1 MTNYRFMAR
10 AAFWIS
16 FLSILSK
23 ILGFGRE
30 MVLAAVFGASYQM
43 DAFLVAMIIPTVLFA
58 NFFGTLKTTTIP
70 VYTRVL
76 AEDRAEAWKLAGALL
91 RSTGLLSLVSAAL
104 GLLLAPVLVRLLAPS
119 FSGEVYLL
127 TVQLSRLMMPA
138 VPFLALASVATP
150 FLHAHNSFLLP
161 AAIGFPYNVIL
172 IAATLYFGAHYG
184 VTAVA
189 VALVAAVLSQFLLQW
204 PALLRQGIIKRDAR
218 SLYHPG
224 VKEIAILTA
233 PVLIGLIGG
242 EINLIV
248 DRILASGLPEGSI
261 SALNFANRLNGMPF
275 GLFGAAVLTVFY
287 PQLTRLAAE
296 GNMDEF
302 KYSLKRAATAMIFL
316 LAPMTVGF
324 IILRVPIV
332 QVLFQRGAFDARA
345 TAMTSGALLY
355 YSLGLGAAGLS
366 NLLVRAFYS
375 LHDTRTPVL
384 ITFGTVGLNIVLNLL
399 LIRVMAHAGLALAT
413 SLAALVGM
421 MLQFLFLRKKI
432 GGLQVRRLGR
442 DAGKILGATLAMG
455 TVVWTAHHLLTPL
468 WETTGALY
476 RAGLLFVLI
485 TLGALVYFFLS
496 YLLGV
501 EEMHYATAVLKK
513 RLGFTGN
520 IK

>member
-1 MTNYRFMAR
+1 MAR

-30 MVLAAVFGASYQM
+30 MALAAVFGASYQM
-43 DAFLVAMIIPTVLFA
+43 DAYLVAMVIPTVLFA
-58 NFFGTLKTTTIP
+58 NFFGTLRTTTIP

-76 AEDRAEAWKLAGALL
+76 NKDRGEARQLAGALL
-91 RSTGLLSLVSAAL
+91 RSAGLLSLVGAAL

-127 TVQLSRLMMPA
+127 TVQLSRWMMPA
-138 VPFLALASVATP
+138 VPFLALAAVATP
-150 FLHAHNSFLLP
+150 LLHAHNSFLLP
-161 AAIGFPYNVIL
+161 AAIGFPYNAIL
-172 IAATLYFGAHYG
+172 IAATLYLGARYG
-184 VTAVA
+184 TTAVA
-189 VALVAAVLSQFLLQW
+189 AALVAAVFSQFLLQW
-204 PALLRQGIIKRDAR
+204 PALLRQGIIRRGAQAR
-218 SLYHPG
+218 PLSHPG

-233 PVLIGLIGG
+233 PVLLGLIGG

-275 GLFGAAVLTVFY
+275 GLFGASLLTVFY
-287 PQLTRLAAE
+287 PQLTRLAAA
-296 GNMDEF
+296 GNLEEF
-302 KYSLKRAATAMIFL
+302 KYSLKRAATALLFL
-316 LAPMTVGF
+316 LAPMTAGF

-345 TAMTSGALLY
+345 TAMTASALLY

-384 ITFGTVGLNIVLNLL
+384 ITFVTVGLNVVLNLL
-399 LIRVMAHAGLALAT
+399 LIRVLAHAGLALAT
-413 SLAALVGM
+413 SLAATVGM
-421 MLQFLFLRKKI
+421 MLQFFFLRQKI
-432 GGLQVRRLGR
+432 GGLQVRRFGR
-442 DAGKILGATLAMG
+442 DAGRILGATLAMG
-455 TVVWTAHHLLTPL
+455 AVVWSTHHLLTPL
-468 WETTGALY
+468 WDAAGALY
-476 RAGLLFVLI
+476 RAGLLFMLI
-485 TLGALVYFFLS
+485 ALGALVYFLLS
-496 YLLGV
+496 YLFGV
-501 EEMHYATAVLKK
+501 EEMHYATVVLRKK
-513 RLGFTGN
+513 LGFAGS